1 MGETTQDKRLNNR
14 VCVVTGAGGGIGRG
28 VALALAAEGA
38 KVAILDR
45 NEAGAQETLALVQA
59 AGGTGMA
66 LGCDVTD
73 RASVEAAEA
82 AVTKQLGDIQVLVN
96 NAGTIRPGGLD
107 NLPTEEWN
115 AIIAL
120 NLTAYLVCSQVFGR
134 AMRKNGDGALVHM
147 SSISADFVTPFC
159 GAYSVTKAGVTML
172 ARQLAVE
179 WGPMGVR
186 SNAVLPGFIYTPMV
200 KTMYDTPGVSER
212 RAAIVPSGRIGTP
225 DDVAKVVA
233 FLASPQAAY
242 VNGAEVLVD
251 GGVTN
256 NVMSLVPRTG
266 YEKKDG

>member
-1 MGETTQDKRLNNR
+1 MKNADLQNR
-14 VCVVTGAGGGIGRG
+14 VCVITGAGGGIGRG
-28 VALALAAEGA
+28 IALALAAEGA

-45 NEAGAQETLALVQA
+45 NAEGAAETLALVEQ
-59 AGGTGMA
+59 AGGVGMA
-66 LGCDVTD
+66 MGCDVTD
-73 RASVEAAEA
+73 RSSVEAAEA
-82 AVTKQLGDIQVLVN
+82 AVTKQFGAIQVLVN
-96 NAGTIRPGGLD
+96 NAGTIRPGGLES
-107 NLPTEEWN
+107 LPTEEWN

-134 AMRKNGDGALVHM
+134 AMRKNGDGALVHI

-186 SNAVLPGFIYTPMV
+186 SNVVLPGFIYTPMV

-225 DDVAKVVA
+225 DDVAQAVV
-233 FLASPQAAY
+233 FLASPRAGY
-242 VNGAEVLVD
+242 VNGAEILVD

-256 NVMSLVPRTG
+256 NVMSLVPRAG